1 MARLVPSLPN
11 YGNSR
16 TGLKAEL
23 KVLKILELGL
33 PSVYTLFHST
43 GWSLGPKKSD
53 VRGEVDIIAVN
64 QAGDILLMEVK
75 SGSVDFTADGIFKE
89 YDGGPVSVL
98 SQIARTHDAFKKRLK
113 EAGSTSKIASL
124 LVLPDSR
131 IVSEKVQWSKEQ
143 IVDVSMIERLCEKV
157 REILPP
163 GEFDH
168 TKQTFMIDF
177 LSADL
182 SIEPDV
188 TALIGS
194 IESSTSRMAEG
205 LTTWIPRIRS
215 DSRVVRVIG
224 TAGSGKTQLALNR
237 LRAEDRLGFST
248 AYFCFNRPLADHI
261 SRIAPSRTCVETFHE
276 FALRLT
282 RERGYSFDFSQSNAF
297 EDLESKLFKIIEN
310 YQHSRDFVII
320 DEMQD
325 LRPEWVEAMLSL
337 LKPDGRALLLEDPE
351 QNMYSDREQFD
362 VDGEIV
368 VRSPENFRSPR
379 IIVDLTNALGL
390 TSEPVISAN
399 PYVGRFSE
407 PIIYGER
414 ASDVIDKTAIAIQR
428 CIAMN
433 FQANQI
439 ALITLKGRERSLIL
453 KEDSIGPWNLQ
464 RFTGKFNSDGLPVWN
479 SGEIVTDSVFRFKG
493 QAAPAVVLTEVDF
506 PELSE
511 NMKRRLFV
519 GLTRARV
526 HWEWVLSERTFSL
539 INSKLVEN

>member
-1 MARLVPSLPN
+1 M
-11 YGNSR
+11 
-16 TGLKAEL
+16 
-23 KVLKILELGL
+23 
-33 PSVYTLFHST
+33 
-43 GWSLGPKKSD
+43 GPKKSD

-98 SQIARTHDAFKKRLK
+98 SQIARTHGAFKKRLK

-224 TAGSGKTQLALNR
+224 TA
-237 LRAEDRLGFST
+237 
-248 AYFCFNRPLADHI
+248 
-261 SRIAPSRTCVETFHE
+261 
-276 FALRLT
+276 
-282 RERGYSFDFSQSNAF
+282 
-297 EDLESKLFKIIEN
+297 
-310 YQHSRDFVII
+310 
-320 DEMQD
+320 
-325 LRPEWVEAMLSL
+325 
-337 LKPDGRALLLEDPE
+337 
-351 QNMYSDREQFD
+351 
-362 VDGEIV
+362 
-368 VRSPENFRSPR
+368 
-379 IIVDLTNALGL
+379 
-390 TSEPVISAN
+390 
-399 PYVGRFSE
+399 
-407 PIIYGER
+407 
-414 ASDVIDKTAIAIQR
+414 
-428 CIAMN
+428 
-433 FQANQI
+433 
-439 ALITLKGRERSLIL
+439 
-453 KEDSIGPWNLQ
+453 
-464 RFTGKFNSDGLPVWN
+464 
-479 SGEIVTDSVFRFKG
+479 
-493 QAAPAVVLTEVDF
+493 
-506 PELSE
+506 
-511 NMKRRLFV
+511 
-519 GLTRARV
+519 
-526 HWEWVLSERTFSL
+526 
-539 INSKLVEN
+539 